1 MKGERVLG
9 RKRGAGKTREEAQNE
24 RLVFPLV
31 SSIPAPAGFCFTLS
45 GAVTFWE
52 GLARRIEELRGEE
65 EGGGR
70 AELT

>member
-1 MKGERVLG
+1 MEVERVLG
-9 RKRGAGKTREEAQNE
+9 WKWGAGKTREEARNE

-45 GAVTFWE
+45 GAGTFWE
-52 GLARRIEELRGEE
+52 EVGGRIQELRGEE
-65 EGGGR
+65 EGVRR

>member
-1 MKGERVLG
+1 MEGERVLG
-9 RKRGAGKTREEAQNE
+9 WYWGAGKTRKEARNE

-45 GAVTFWE
+45 GGGTFWE
-52 GLARRIEELRGEE
+52 GLSGRIQELRGEE

>member
-1 MKGERVLG
+1 MEGERVLG
-9 RKRGAGKTREEAQNE
+9 WKWGAGKTREEARNE

-31 SSIPAPAGFCFTLS
+31 SSIPAPAGFCFTPS
-45 GAVTFWE
+45 GAGTFRE
-52 GLARRIEELRGEE
+52 GLGGRIEELRGEE